1 VARRADEEGSLA
13 LKESQKQSNRFRLDD
28 RVAVVTGAA
37 SGIGRAIALRFALE
51 GAVVRIV
58 DIDEKAA
65 NEAVVEITG
74 SGGNATA
81 HVCDVSNQQCVT
93 EMFQELA
100 SKKPINILVNSAGI
114 SHIGL
119 ARRPFS
125 PFPAGAGT
133 TKTRAA
139 KNNTISVRIFFIG
152 LSLRTGLDERILQKF
167 G

>member
-1 VARRADEEGSLA
+1 M
-13 LKESQKQSNRFRLDD
+13 
-28 RVAVVTGAA
+28 
-37 SGIGRAIALRFALE
+37 
-51 GAVVRIV
+51 VRIV